1 MAEPRIN
8 GLLRVMNGNTNMRTL
23 KEMNDLL
30 TSINNN
36 LNKIIN
42 YSTSEQIIGKW
53 IDGKTLYRQVLTLD
67 KPNGAARDVSI
78 PTPTNIDTMVHME
91 VMGKN
96 DVGEFMI
103 LPNNTISYANG
114 NTPRGATFFTKNAPW
129 NANHVY
135 IVEIERWVHFHVII
149 EYTKV

>member
-30 TSINNN
+30 TSINDN

-42 YSTSEQIIGKW
+42 YSASEQIIGKW

-91 VMGKN
+91 VMGKDN
-96 DVGEFMI
+96 NGQFMI
-103 LPNNTISYANG
+103 LPNNSISYANG
-114 NTPRGATFFTKNAPW
+114 NTPRGAAFLTKNAPW

-135 IVEIERWVHFHVII
+135 IVEVEKWVHFHVII

>member
-8 GLLRVMNGNTNMRTL
+8 GLLLVMDGNTDMRTL

-67 KPNGAARDVSI
+67 KPNGAGRDVSI

-96 DVGEFMI
+96 
-103 LPNNTISYANG
+103 
-114 NTPRGATFFTKNAPW
+114 NAPW
-129 NANHVY
+129 NANNVY